1 MIRTR
6 YFLAAALLVGGCTA
20 QAQNAP
26 AKWADTIST
35 EIEKAQISGD
45 AAKMAAARALAER
58 VATAFPDDGLILHYQ
73 AFALYREGMVT
84 VGRGADASPLLE
96 RAQSIFEKSLKRRP
110 LAETHVLMS
119 SIDGQLRPG

>member
-6 YFLAAALLVGGCTA
+6 YVLAAALFVAGCNA

-73 AFALYREGMVT
+73 AFALYREAMAT
-84 VGRGADASPLLE
+84 VGREPVA
-96 RAQSIFEKSLKRRP
+96 RA
-110 LAETHVLMS
+110 
-119 SIDGQLRPG
+119 RPGHL